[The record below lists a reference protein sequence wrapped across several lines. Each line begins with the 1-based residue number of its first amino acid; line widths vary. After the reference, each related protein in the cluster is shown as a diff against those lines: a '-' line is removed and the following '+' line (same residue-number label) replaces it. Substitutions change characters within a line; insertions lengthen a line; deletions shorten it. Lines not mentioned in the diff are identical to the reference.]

1 MEESKDSKH
10 NNDTPD
16 SPVNNRWEGLKLLKE
31 PRYILGDP
39 PPGVKKEIDKEEL
52 MKTIDALIARMRELE
67 GHKEQNEASIR
78 NLTAEIEQNEACIK
92 NQAAEIE
99 QNDACI
105 RNQAAEIEHL
115 KHELEISK
123 EDVSN
128 LSDLYEEAQEDCKKA
143 QIQLELCQS
152 LLKEKGPKSE
162 FTVRE
167 IAIIALALFRK
178 GGVVPKN
185 KKNIAKLFSKML
197 GVSANTLSVN
207 LCSTYSDEEILELTN
222 RIKDDLPEFA
232 DYLSENKIETEIKK

>member
-1 MEESKDSKH
+1 MKDSKDSKH

-99 QNDACI
+99 
-105 RNQAAEIEHL
+105 HL

-152 LLKEKGPKSE
+152 LLKDKGPKSE

-207 LCSTYSDEEILELTN
+207 LCSTYTNEEILSITN
-222 RIKDDLPEFA
+222 RIKDYLPEFA

>member
-1 MEESKDSKH
+1 MKREVSLQYIRDLIEKPFYD
-10 NNDTPD
+10 N
-16 SPVNNRWEGLKLLKE
+16 EKL
-31 PRYILGDP
+31 RG
-39 PPGVKKEIDKEEL
+39 
-52 MKTIDALIARMRELE
+52 
-67 GHKEQNEASIR
+67 Q
-78 NLTAEIEQNEACIK
+78 IEQNEACIK
-92 NQAAEIE
+92 
-99 QNDACI
+99 
-105 RNQAAEIEHL
+105 NQAAEIEHL

-207 LCSTYSDEEILELTN
+207 LCTKYTDKEVQSIAN
-222 RIKDDLPEFA
+222 RIKDDMPEFA
-232 DYLSENKIETEIKK
+232 DYLIKNIF

>member
-1 MEESKDSKH
+1 MKMVSEMAFGRLFRIDIISLKQKPNRMEESKDSLQE
-10 NNDTPD
+10 DLWWIVD
-16 SPVNNRWEGLKLLKE
+16 DR
-31 PRYILGDP
+31 
-39 PPGVKKEIDKEEL
+39 
-52 MKTIDALIARMRELE
+52 ARMRREVSLQYIRDLIE
-67 GHKEQNEASIR
+67 KPFYDNEKLR
-78 NLTAEIEQNEACIK
+78 GQIEQNEACIK
-92 NQAAEIE
+92 
-99 QNDACI
+99 
-105 RNQAAEIEHL
+105 NQAAEIEHL

-152 LLKEKGPKSE
+152 LLKDKGPKSE

-222 RIKDDLPEFA
+222 RIKDYLPEFA

>member
-1 MEESKDSKH
+1 MKDSKDSKH

-16 SPVNNRWEGLKLLKE
+16 SPVNNRWKVFKLPKDPRIKLDNPFPDVKNEFDMEGFKS
-31 PRYILGDP
+31 
-39 PPGVKKEIDKEEL
+39 
-52 MKTIDALIARMRELE
+52 M
-67 GHKEQNEASIR
+67 IR
-78 NLTAEIEQNEACIK
+78 AFIAEIKELRGQ
-92 NQAAEIE
+92 IE

-105 RNQAAEIEHL
+105 RNQTAEIEHL

-222 RIKDDLPEFA
+222 RIKDCLPEFA

>member
-1 MEESKDSKH
+1 MKDSKDSKH

-16 SPVNNRWEGLKLLKE
+16 SPVNNRLTVFKLPKDRWIKLDN
-31 PRYILGDP
+31 PF
-39 PPGVKKEIDKEEL
+39 PGVKKEIDKEEL
-52 MKTIDALIARMRELE
+52 MKTIDALIAKIRELE
-67 GHKEQNEASIR
+67 VQKEQNE
-78 NLTAEIEQNEACIK
+78 
-92 NQAAEIE
+92 
-99 QNDACI
+99 ACI

-207 LCSTYSDEEILELTN
+207 LCSTYTNEEILSITN
-222 RIKDDLPEFA
+222 RIKDYLPEFA
-232 DYLSENKIETEIKK
+232 DYLSENKIETEIKKLPPYLRKR

>member
-1 MEESKDSKH
+1 MKDSKDSLQE
-10 NNDTPD
+10 DLWWIVD
-16 SPVNNRWEGLKLLKE
+16 DR
-31 PRYILGDP
+31 
-39 PPGVKKEIDKEEL
+39 
-52 MKTIDALIARMRELE
+52 ARMKREVSLQYIRDLIE
-67 GHKEQNEASIR
+67 KPFYDNEKLR
-78 NLTAEIEQNEACIK
+78 GQIEQNEACIK
-92 NQAAEIE
+92 
-99 QNDACI
+99 
-105 RNQAAEIEHL
+105 NQAAEIEHL

>member
-1 MEESKDSKH
+1 MVSEMAFGRLFRIDIISLKQKPNRMEESKDSLQE
-10 NNDTPD
+10 DLWWIVD
-16 SPVNNRWEGLKLLKE
+16 DR
-31 PRYILGDP
+31 
-39 PPGVKKEIDKEEL
+39 
-52 MKTIDALIARMRELE
+52 ARMKREVSLQYIRDLIE
-67 GHKEQNEASIR
+67 KPFYDNEKLR
-78 NLTAEIEQNEACIK
+78 GQIEQNEACI
-92 NQAAEIE
+92 
-99 QNDACI
+99 
-105 RNQAAEIEHL
+105 RNQTAEIEHL

-207 LCSTYSDEEILELTN
+207 LCTKYTDKEVQSIAN
-222 RIKDDLPEFA
+222 RIKDDMPEFA